1 MIAHEEHGC
10 AGKGGTFSG
19 AGPRHHCRPK
29 MMTKYAICE
38 KHPTRRQDGIPK
50 THADQVLLLGE
61 ERRREYWQTS
71 AQTRC
76 SKLDIG
82 VIPGCQRKSAG
93 RMTILSS
100 HMNPGPLQS
109 RAAAVWSPQFEVG
122 LQLQDRD
129 IVHWRTPVAIRVVP
143 PAPSFCEAQGHNL
156 SLAT

>member
-100 HMNPGPLQS
+100 HMIPGPLQS
-109 RAAAVWSPQFEVG
+109 RAAAVWSPQLVC
-122 LQLQDRD
+122 
-129 IVHWRTPVAIRVVP
+129 
-143 PAPSFCEAQGHNL
+143 SFKIETSCTGGRL
-156 SLAT
+156 